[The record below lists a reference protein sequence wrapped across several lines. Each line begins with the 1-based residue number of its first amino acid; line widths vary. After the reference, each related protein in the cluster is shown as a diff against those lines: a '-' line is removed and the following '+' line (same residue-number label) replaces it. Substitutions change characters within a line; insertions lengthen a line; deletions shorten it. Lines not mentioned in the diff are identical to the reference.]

1 MKTILSA
8 RSIRLTLGMMAL
20 LGAVFALGACSTP
33 NNDGS
38 QYLAPEQRPSSIP
51 WNQPAS
57 WEGKGQLGS
66 MGTGAQAAGTLT
78 GTGAH

>member
-8 RSIRLTLGMMAL
+8 RSLRLALGMTAL
-20 LGAVFALGACSTP
+20 LGAVLALGACSTP
-33 NNDGS
+33 VSDGS
-38 QYLAPEQRPSSIP
+38 QYLAPEQRPSGLP

-57 WEGKGQLGS
+57 WEGRGQLGT

>member
-1 MKTILSA
+1 MKLNFSA
-8 RSIRLTLGMMAL
+8 RPLRLALGLLALTGSIL
-20 LGAVFALGACSTP
+20 FLGACSTP
-33 NNDGS
+33 ANDGS
-38 QYLAPEQRPSSIP
+38 QYLAPDQRPSSMP

-57 WEGKGQLGS
+57 WEGKGQLGT